1 MQENKWARLLAYA
14 TGRVNQKLLLQT
26 ANAGHGGKRETQP
39 VDVGQC
45 GACHPAM
52 KTHVVEFAAQRSQA
66 RFYIAKAIP
75 VSELG
80 KGHRQILIPTREAS
94 RPRISA
100 VASDTSPKLA
110 IRQKAQ
116 QLREDGS
123 TLVHRPLWTVADSIS
138 RPVAVQI
145 AASQNPAQR
154 SERKA
159 LADGEIFV
167 SRTLVTSFQE
177 RAHPAVG

>member
-1 MQENKWARLLAYA
+1 M
-14 TGRVNQKLLLQT
+14 
-26 ANAGHGGKRETQP
+26 
-39 VDVGQC
+39 
-45 GACHPAM
+45 
-52 KTHVVEFAAQRSQA
+52 VEFAAQRSQA

-100 VASDTSPKLA
+100 VPSDTTAKLA
-110 IRQKAQ
+110 IRQEAQ

-123 TLVHRPLWTVADSIS
+123 TLVHGPLWTVTDSLS

-145 AASQNPAQR
+145 AASPNPVQPSA
-154 SERKA
+154 RKA
-159 LADGEIFV
+159 LANGEIFI
-167 SRTLVTSFQE
+167 SRTVVMLASATRNFSTP
-177 RAHPAVG
+177 RTRSRGSTT